1 MRGELR
7 EKESQMKR
15 RVRWSHATI
24 ALAVIAAAIAG
35 PLSTAQAHNV
45 TFKSIVEIDG
55 YQTIG
60 AFIGAI
66 GSFDNSK
73 CSRARVVTVWKRN
86 PGAMDGPFGTAK
98 TNRAGRWRLEVTA
111 PAANYYATVK
121 KKAIR
126 RKRGHR
132 HVCSYDRSS
141 NFRVP

>member
-1 MRGELR
+1 MR
-7 EKESQMKR
+7 R
-15 RVRWSHATI
+15 RTRDSVG
-24 ALAVIAAAIAG
+24 LLVIAATAVGVLGG
-35 PLSTAQAHNV
+35 PLDTAQAHTV

-60 AFIGAI
+60 AFIGSV

-98 TNRAGRWRLEVTA
+98 TTRVGRWRLEVTA
-111 PAANYYATVK
+111 PSGNYYATVK
-121 KKAIR
+121 KKVIR

-132 HVCSYDRSS
+132 HVCSYDKSS
-141 NFRVP
+141 NFHVP